1 MQAVI
6 LAAGRGKRMEH
17 LTNDLPKPMLSVCG
31 KNLIEHKLD
40 ILPKDIDEV
49 VIVIGYLGEKI
60 QKYFGDNYK
69 GKKIKYVSQGE
80 LLGTMS
86 ALIEAKPLLTGKF
99 LVMMGDD
106 IYGKED
112 LENALKNGWSILVEK
127 VITPKKGAKVIKKND
142 GTISDIIER
151 ADLQPGD
158 LNNAGMY
165 VVGKEIFDYPL
176 VQIGNGEYGLPQTLV
191 KALKD
196 FPIKIVEAKSW
207 YQITSPEDVERVGKI
222 LKK

>member
-6 LAAGRGKRMEH
+6 LGAGRGKRMEH
-17 LTNDLPKPMLSVCG
+17 LTSSLPKPMLSVNG

-40 ILPKDIDEV
+40 ALPDEIDEV

-60 QKYFGDNYK
+60 QEYFGSSYK
-69 GKKIKYVSQGE
+69 GKKIKYVKQGE

-86 ALIEAKPLLTGKF
+86 ALIEAKPMINGKF

-112 LENALKNGWSILVEK
+112 IENVLKNGWAILVEK
-127 VITPKKGAKVIKKND
+127 VAKPKRGAKVVKKDD

-151 ADLQPGD
+151 SELTPGD
-158 LNNAGMY
+158 LNNAGLY
-165 VVGKEIFDYPL
+165 VMGMEIFDYPL
-176 VQIGNGEYGLPQTLV
+176 VAIGNGEYGLPQTLV

-196 FPIKIVEAKSW
+196 FPIKIVEAKEW
-207 YQITSPEDVERVGKI
+207 YQVTSPEDVERVGQL